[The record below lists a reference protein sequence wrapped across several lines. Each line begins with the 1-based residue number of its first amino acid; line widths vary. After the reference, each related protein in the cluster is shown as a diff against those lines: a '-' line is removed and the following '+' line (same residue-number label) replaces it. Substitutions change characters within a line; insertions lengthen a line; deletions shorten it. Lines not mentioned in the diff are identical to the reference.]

1 MPETLGIAVVWV
13 VFALEDYGAERSL
26 IALTGSIFCY
36 IKTLDSSLGE
46 WKIRTKA
53 MNAEVDYH
61 GYRLRAV
68 RIGSDWT
75 VYIHSPGSRFSFDAM
90 KTTRGSDDRDWVI
103 SEAKAFV
110 DTHMRQIKTSWGSRP
125 AY

>member
-1 MPETLGIAVVWV
+1 M
-13 VFALEDYGAERSL
+13 D
-26 IALTGSIFCY
+26 
-36 IKTLDSSLGE
+36 
-46 WKIRTKA
+46 
-53 MNAEVDYH
+53 AEVDHH
-61 GYRLRAV
+61 GYRLKVIRT
-68 RIGSDWT
+68 GSDWT

-103 SEAKAFV
+103 SEAKVFV